1 MRAAGRGGRLAGFSL
16 LELLVGAF
24 IGLLLV
30 GLVLVQV
37 VIAGRSQRLQAAQ
50 GQMVEDAQIAIE
62 LLRADFM
69 MSGYGR
75 PLRAQT
81 SAAAVQASWHTTLD
95 GPGLWACDHGFASLP
110 ANAQPTCAEASVGT
124 SASSAVE
131 IRYEADAHTTV
142 VVSDGRPSDCL
153 GNGLEAITAADGS
166 QVYLTANR
174 WQVNS
179 ARAELRCG
187 GRGSTG
193 PQPLVENVEH
203 MLLWWGLPVDAVDG
217 SALRYVS
224 AAQVTDFEQVRAV
237 RLCLLLR
244 SGEPVLGPDDS
255 RSYTD
260 CQGRVASALDGRL
273 RRAFWSTVA
282 LNPTRR
288 WP

>member
-1 MRAAGRGGRLAGFSL
+1 VRAAGRGGRLAGFSL
-16 LELLVGAF
+16 LELLVGSF

-37 VIAGRSQRLQAAQ
+37 VSAGRSQRLQAAQ
-50 GQMVEDAQIAIE
+50 GQMIEDAQIAIE

-75 PLRAQT
+75 PLRAQ
-81 SAAAVQASWHTTLD
+81 SASAGQASWQSTLD
-95 GPGLWACDHGFASLP
+95 GPGLWACDHGFASSSDNARP
-110 ANAQPTCAEASVGT
+110 SCAAASANTP
-124 SASSAVE
+124 ASSAVE
-131 IRYEADAHTTV
+131 ILYEADEYTTV
-142 VVSDGRPSDCL
+142 VGSDGKPSDCL
-153 GNGLEAITAADGS
+153 GNGLDAITAAGGS
-166 QVYLTANR
+166 RVYITANR
-174 WQVNS
+174 WQINS

-187 GRGSTG
+187 GRGITG

-203 MLLWWGLPVDAVDG
+203 MLLWWGLPVDAIDG

-260 CQGRVASALDGRL
+260 CQGSAASASDGRL

>member
-1 MRAAGRGGRLAGFSL
+1 VRAASRAERLAGFSL
-16 LELLVGAF
+16 LELLVGSF

-75 PLRAQT
+75 PLRAQ
-81 SAAAVQASWHTTLD
+81 SASAGQVSWQSTLD
-95 GPGLWACDHGFASLP
+95 VPGLWACDHGFASSNDNARP
-110 ANAQPTCAEASVGT
+110 NCAAASANTP
-124 SASSAVE
+124 ASSAVE
-131 IRYEADAHTTV
+131 IRYEADGYTTV
-142 VVSDGRPSDCL
+142 VGSDGKPSDCL
-153 GNGLEAITAADGS
+153 GNGLDASTAADGS
-166 QVYLTANR
+166 RVYITANR
-174 WQVNS
+174 WQINS
-179 ARAELRCG
+179 ARAELRCAG
-187 GRGSTG
+187 PGSTG

-244 SGEPVLGPDDS
+244 SSEPVLGPDDS

-260 CQGRVASALDGRL
+260 CQGSAASASDGRL

>member
-1 MRAAGRGGRLAGFSL
+1 MRAASRAERLAGFSL
-16 LELLVGAF
+16 LELLVGSF

-75 PLRAQT
+75 PLRAQ
-81 SAAAVQASWHTTLD
+81 SASAGQVSWQSTLD
-95 GPGLWACDHGFASLP
+95 GPGLWACDHGFSANDRLP
-110 ANAQPTCAEASVGT
+110 SSCAAAGAGT
-124 SASSAVE
+124 RASSAVE

-142 VVSDGRPSDCL
+142 VGSDGKPSDCL
-153 GNGLEAITAADGS
+153 GNGLEASTAADGS
-166 QVYLTANR
+166 RVYITVNR
-174 WQVNS
+174 WQINS
-179 ARAELRCG
+179 ARAELRCAG
-187 GRGSTG
+187 PGSTG

-224 AAQVTDFEQVRAV
+224 AAQVTDFDQVRAV

-244 SGEPVLGPDDS
+244 SSEPVLGPDDS

-260 CQGRVASALDGRL
+260 CQGSAASAADGRL
-273 RRAFWSTVA
+273 RRAFWSTLA

-288 WP
+288 SP

>member
-1 MRAAGRGGRLAGFSL
+1 VRAASRAERLAGFSL
-16 LELLVGAF
+16 LELLVGSF

-75 PLRAQT
+75 PLRAQ
-81 SAAAVQASWHTTLD
+81 SASAGQVSWQSTLD
-95 GPGLWACDHGFASLP
+95 GPGLWACDHGFSANDRLP
-110 ANAQPTCAEASVGT
+110 SSCAAAGAGT
-124 SASSAVE
+124 RASSAVE

-142 VVSDGRPSDCL
+142 VGSDGKPSDCL
-153 GNGLEAITAADGS
+153 GNGLEASTAADGS
-166 QVYLTANR
+166 RVYITVNR
-174 WQVNS
+174 WQINS
-179 ARAELRCG
+179 ARAELRCAG
-187 GRGSTG
+187 PGSTG

-224 AAQVTDFEQVRAV
+224 AAQVTDFDQVRAV

-244 SGEPVLGPDDS
+244 SSEPVLGPDDS

-260 CQGRVASALDGRL
+260 CQGSAASAADGRL
-273 RRAFWSTVA
+273 RRAFWSTLA

-288 WP
+288 SP

>member
-1 MRAAGRGGRLAGFSL
+1 MRAASRGDRLAGFSL
-16 LELLVGAF
+16 LELLVGSF

-30 GLVLVQV
+30 ALVLVQV

-75 PLRAQT
+75 PLRAQPT
-81 SAAAVQASWHTTLD
+81 TAGQASWQTALT
-95 GPGLWACDHGFASLP
+95 GPGLWACDTGFASSTDDLR
-110 ANAQPTCAEASVGT
+110 PTCTAASAST

-131 IRYEADAHTTV
+131 IRYEADAYTTV
-142 VVSDGRPSDCL
+142 VGSDGRPTDCL
-153 GNGLEAITAADGS
+153 GNGLDASTAADGS
-166 QVYLTANR
+166 RVYITVNR
-174 WQVNS
+174 WQINS
-179 ARAELRCG
+179 ARAELRCAG
-187 GRGSTG
+187 PGSTG

-203 MLLWWGLPVDAVDG
+203 MVLWWGLPVDAGDG
-217 SALRYVS
+217 SALRYVG
-224 AAQVTDFEQVRAV
+224 ATQVTDFEQVRAV

-244 SGEPVLGPDDS
+244 SSEPVLGPDDA

-260 CQGRVASALDGRL
+260 CRGGAANASDGRL

-282 LNPTRR
+282 LNPSRR
-288 WP
+288 SP

>member
-1 MRAAGRGGRLAGFSL
+1 MRAASRAERLAGFSL
-16 LELLVGAF
+16 LELLVGSF

-75 PLRAQT
+75 PLRAQ
-81 SAAAVQASWHTTLD
+81 SASAGQVSWQSTLD
-95 GPGLWACDHGFASLP
+95 VPGLWACDHGFASSNDNARP
-110 ANAQPTCAEASVGT
+110 NCAAASANTP
-124 SASSAVE
+124 ASSAVE
-131 IRYEADAHTTV
+131 IRYEADGYTTV
-142 VVSDGRPSDCL
+142 VGSDGKPSDCL
-153 GNGLEAITAADGS
+153 GNGLDASTAADGS
-166 QVYLTANR
+166 RVYITANR
-174 WQVNS
+174 WQINS
-179 ARAELRCG
+179 ARAELRCAG
-187 GRGSTG
+187 PGSTG

-244 SGEPVLGPDDS
+244 SSEPVLGPDDS

-260 CQGRVASALDGRL
+260 CQGSAASASDGRL